1 MEERQKNTRCFLIKH
16 EECGSL
22 ITVDSSAFLS
32 SFKSKERSYFLRC
45 PNCYK
50 FLIKGENFD
59 TFLEFLRQY
68 ETLNTEILEN
78 ASITEIPSDSEDE

>member
-1 MEERQKNTRCFLIKH
+1 MNERKENTRCFLIKH

-22 ITVDSSAFLS
+22 ITVDSSAFLM

-59 TFLEFLRQY
+59 KFLEFLQRY
-68 ETLNTEILEN
+68 ETLNTELFEN